1 MAEIAEWVKFI
12 TDSEKEDGNSV
23 VAEHVKAVAKA
34 IVSSPTGPKK
44 PREAEG

>member
-23 VAEHVKAVAKA
+23 VAEHVKAGQGHRQFTDWAE
-34 IVSSPTGPKK
+34 
-44 PREAEG
+44 EAA